1 MAPAQIP
8 IWAGILVGV
17 ISSLIQSLGL
27 TIQRKSHLL
36 NDALPP
42 HQQRPDWRRPLWLF
56 GFGIFISTNFLGSV
70 FQIASLPVV
79 ILAPLGAI
87 SLLWNAIF
95 ARLLLSD
102 PFTLLMSLGTA
113 LVSGGAVLVGI
124 FGVVP
129 TPTHSLDAL
138 IALFSRPAFLAYFSV
153 VLSITGPML
162 VLTHIV
168 EWRYKAARR
177 ADRLALLS
185 ADPAEVSERSHL
197 LPLPAL
203 APYTPAPPTVAQE
216 SERIFIALSYAV
228 LSGTLSALGLL
239 FAKAGVELLVLTLG
253 GDNQFWRWQA
263 WLLVPGLVTFG
274 LSQLWYLQKSLEFA
288 DPTLICPLA
297 FCMFNISSILDS
309 LIYFDQFRRLSALQL
324 SMILLGTFLLL
335 AGVWILSLQSSK
347 GVQLGTGLAEPAL
360 LTQEPESYAEQAEEE
375 EEEPMSPSR
384 RFMSLLTPS
393 TIGQE
398 QQGGYTNMN
407 PLPGFAIGLAPTSP
421 GFILSPPR
429 RKRTLTLVSTES
441 AERAREREVDGL
453 PEGVGEHAGGRTGLR
468 VDTGSKHAGEMGVGE
483 AHGDAHAHAH
493 GQDGRRAE
501 DADADAEGGE
511 EGTVV
516 ESEGGEVVQEKRG
529 WWVRWGGWGK
539 K

>member
-17 ISSLIQSLGL
+17 LSSLIQSLGL

-36 NDALPP
+36 NDALPLAA
-42 HQQRPDWRRPLWLF
+42 QRPDWHRPLWLF

-95 ARLLLSD
+95 ARLLLAD
-102 PFTLLMSLGTA
+102 PFTLLMSVGTA
-113 LVSGGAVLVGI
+113 LVSGGAVLVGV

-129 TPTHSLDAL
+129 TPTHSLEDL
-138 IALFSRPAFLAYFSV
+138 IQLFSRPAFLAYFSV
-153 VLSITGPML
+153 VLSITAGLL

-168 EWRYKAARR
+168 EWRYQAQRR
-177 ADRLALLS
+177 AVRRLALADDPLPVSERSALLS
-185 ADPAEVSERSHL
+185 APLTLPS
-197 LPLPAL
+197 PLP
-203 APYTPAPPTVAQE
+203 PPTVAQE
-216 SERIFIALSYAV
+216 SERLFIALSYAL
-228 LSGTLSALGLL
+228 LSGTLSAFGLL
-239 FAKAGVELLVLTLG
+239 FAKAGVELLVLTFAG
-253 GDNQFWRWQA
+253 ENQFWRWQA

-309 LIYFDQFRRLSALQL
+309 LIYFDQFRHLSPLQL

-335 AGVWILSLQSSK
+335 AGVWLLSLQSAK
-347 GVQLGTGLAEPAL
+347 GVQIGTGLAEPSL
-360 LTQEPESYAEQAEEE
+360 LTQEPESYAADEEE
-375 EEEPMSPSR
+375 VEEAAMSPSR

-393 TIGQE
+393 IYGEREREWDGQG
-398 QQGGYTNMN
+398 QAHTN
-407 PLPGFAIGLAPTSP
+407 PLPGFSIGLAPTSP
-421 GFILSPPR
+421 GFILSPPK

-441 AERAREREVDGL
+441 QAERGVGASGAGVDGL
-453 PEGVGEHAGGRTGLR
+453 PEHAVADATSAGAAGRDGADGAVGVGGEAGYGVGE
-468 VDTGSKHAGEMGVGE
+468 E
-483 AHGDAHAHAH
+483 
-493 GQDGRRAE
+493 QE
-501 DADADAEGGE
+501 DR
-511 EGTVV
+511 EGTAVDG
-516 ESEGGEVVQEKRG
+516 EGSEGGEVVQEKRG
-529 WWVRWGGWGK
+529 WWGRWGWSK